1 MVELEHE
8 EFEYLAELKLGYLLE
23 LVLEV
28 FGNSVEIKLNIL
40 RDIVELKLC

>member
-28 FGNSVEIKLNIL
+28 PI
-40 RDIVELKLC
+40 